1 MVAGPVRPQHAA
13 MGVRSLVAA
22 AATALLLAGCS
33 GDAVPDGT
41 AAAPAPTGT
50 TPADTVDP
58 DDVPPCPRWDADP
71 SYPVG
76 AVPAGATSIRV
87 CPGEETEQAPRFTAA
102 IAAPRDA
109 LTSGVDD
116 LVTLLNDLP
125 DWEGLPEDTY
135 CTSEGRPRIHYV
147 LGYPDGSTR
156 SVTYGYGTCHLLELE
171 APGPFPTAGTIAK
184 QDGAPFMAAV
194 TDGLLAQRSG
204 GQPPAGV
211 PAAPRCVPNTRDVTT
226 MPTAD
231 LELASAALCV
241 LDGDRWRRA
250 VLAPELVARL
260 SDEYAV
266 TSTDPAECTVPFTG
280 KVVGWSTWGDPVEL
294 QLGAECTMPG
304 SPRAPE
310 PVSWTLSSDLAD
322 DLSSLP
328 LGPPVEQR

>member
-1 MVAGPVRPQHAA
+1 

-33 GDAVPDGT
+33 GDAVPVGT
-41 AAAPAPTGT
+41 AAPPASTSTAPT
-50 TPADTVDP
+50 DTVDP

-71 SYPVG
+71 SYPAG
-76 AVPAGATSIRV
+76 AMPAGATSIRV
-87 CPGEETEQAPRFTAA
+87 CPGEETVQAPRFTAA

-125 DWEGLPEDTY
+125 DWEGLPENTY
-135 CTSEGRPRIHYV
+135 CSSEGRPRIHYV

-156 SVTYGYGTCHLLELE
+156 SVTYGYGGCHLLELE
-171 APGPFPTAGTIAK
+171 APAPFPTAGTVAK
-184 QDGAPFMAAV
+184 QDAAPFMEAV
-194 TDGLLAQRSG
+194 ADGLLAQRSG
-204 GQPPAGV
+204 GQQPHGG

-226 MPTAD
+226 VPTAD
-231 LELASAALCV
+231 LELATAALCV
-241 LDGDRWRRA
+241 LDGERWRRA
-250 VLAPELVARL
+250 VVPPDLVARL

-266 TSTDPAECTVPFTG
+266 TSTDAAGCTVPFAG
-280 KVVGWSTWGDPVEL
+280 KVVGRSTWGDPVEL
-294 QLGAECTMPG
+294 QLGAECTMAG
-304 SPRAPE
+304 SPRSPE